1 MTTEK
6 QFERM
11 KQKFIKQY
19 GQEKWD
25 KQVAWMEHE
34 HQLSL
39 EIKQGD
45 LVQPTPENMLPW
57 SVYFHWNKNARASFP
72 WRVHKVNGVT
82 IYLERPS
89 KSGKIRIE
97 SFAIGFW
104 QKYQGDKNE

>member
-1 MTTEK
+1 MSTKK
-6 QFERM
+6 QFERI

-19 GQEKWD
+19 GQSAWD
-25 KQVAWMEHE
+25 KQVAWMDHE

-39 EIKQGD
+39 ELKPGD
-45 LVQPTPENMLPW
+45 LVCPVPEDKLPFP
-57 SVYFHWNKNARASFP
+57 VYFHWNKNTKFP
-72 WRVHKVNGVT
+72 WRVHKVKGIT

-104 QKYQGDKNE
+104 EKVVSMV